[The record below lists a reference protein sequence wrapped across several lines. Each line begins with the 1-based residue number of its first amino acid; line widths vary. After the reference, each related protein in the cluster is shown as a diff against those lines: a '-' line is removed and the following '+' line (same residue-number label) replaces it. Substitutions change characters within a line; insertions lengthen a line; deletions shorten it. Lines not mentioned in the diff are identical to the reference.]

1 MNALLAQM
9 DIVWEDPSANLAKL
23 DRMLA
28 EASPGPDTLVVIPEM
43 ATTGFTMNLEPCRR
57 GFEQTVTGLKE
68 LAARYRSG
76 ILAGVA
82 RVDEAGQGR
91 NQAWLVRPDG
101 MIGPIYNKLHPFS
114 LGGEPGPYPAGDQLV
129 GFEWGGFK
137 VSPFICYDLRFPEIF
152 RAAALGL
159 GSELLVVI
167 ASWPI
172 KRAQHWVTLL
182 QARAIENQAYVIGVN
197 RCGTDPNFTYPGRSM
212 VVDPHGV
219 ILVDAS
225 DVEGTVSARLDRARV
240 ASWREQFPALRDAR
254 PTSSIQIAR

>member
-1 MNALLAQM
+1 M
-9 DIVWEDPSANLAKL
+9 
-23 DRMLA
+23 
-28 EASPGPDTLVVIPEM
+28 
-43 ATTGFTMNLEPCRR
+43 
-57 GFEQTVTGLKE
+57 
-68 LAARYRSG
+68 
-76 ILAGVA
+76 
-82 RVDEAGQGR
+82 
-91 NQAWLVRPDG
+91 
-101 MIGPIYNKLHPFS
+101 
-114 LGGEPGPYPAGDQLV
+114 
-129 GFEWGGFK
+129 
-137 VSPFICYDLRFPEIF
+137 SPFICYDLRFPEIF